1 MVDATERRWTMRL
14 AGKMAIVTGA
24 ASGIG
29 QATAAL
35 FLREGAT
42 VLGVDVTAEGVPAG
56 CQICIADVTDEEAA
70 EAAVAGLPRVD
81 VLVTAAGISTGK
93 MAGETP
99 LADFQR
105 VMAVNVTGT
114 FLWVRACLRPMLAQ
128 HRGSIVTIA
137 SQLAR
142 AGGRNNAAYVASKGA
157 VAAFTRAVAVDYATD
172 GIRANAVLP
181 GAIDTPLLACS
192 MARAADPAAAAA
204 RSRARHPMQRFGR
217 ADEVAQSVLH
227 LASDE
232 SGFVTG
238 IELPVDG
245 GWLAG

>member
-1 MVDATERRWTMRL
+1 MQLD
-14 AGKMAIVTGA
+14 GKMAIVTGA

-29 QATAAL
+29 QAVATS
-35 FLREGAT
+35 FLRAGAA
-42 VLGVDVTAEGVPAG
+42 VLAVDLVAEGIPAG
-56 CQICIADVTDEEAA
+56 CRICLADVTDEAA
-70 EAAVAGLPRVD
+70 ANAAVARLDRVD

-93 MAGETP
+93 MAGDTS
-99 LADFQR
+99 LAEFQR
-105 VMAVNVTGT
+105 VFAVNVTGT

-128 HRGSIVTIA
+128 GQGSIVTIA

-157 VAAFTRAVAVDYATD
+157 VAALTRSVAVDYAMA

-181 GAIDTPLLACS
+181 GAIDTPMLARS
-192 MARAADPAAAAA
+192 MARSPDPAAAAE

-217 ADEVAQSVLH
+217 AEEVAQSVLH
-227 LASDE
+227 LASDA